1 MSMVSSGVVGFGS
14 VVVDGSDV
22 VVVCGS
28 AGARVLVGVG
38 AVEVDAM
45 IVEVVAWMVLVGAMV
60 VAGAAG

>member
-1 MSMVSSGVVGFGS
+1 MVSSGVVGFGS

-22 VVVCGS
+22 VVVCGG
-28 AGARVLVGVG
+28 AGACVLVGVG

-60 VAGAAG
+60 VASAAG